1 MAGSVKP
8 QLVREAD
15 IKVTIEAEIER
26 LWEKR
31 GKLAAKI
38 ARKEEMLHNVQEL
51 LSSDRLI
58 ASTAW
63 MLEGERKEMKDGVER
78 IRMQVSSIDR
88 TILSLE
94 SEADCAEDPAGYR
107 ESECTA
113 SQRVERIELEEA
125 KDGQDETMEASDETT
140 DSRPKENEDVI
151 FDVLLCHKQRILD
164 EWDEP
169 SDRWN
174 MQAESWVEACS
185 ICRIHDGIW
194 AEHDWRE
201 CTKYPPDVES
211 VRRAYVGVVNN
222 SGLWTRKDC
231 KGFNGWCGQCGRG
244 KIECWVE
251 SSKDACRLGGVVAE
265 SVAAILGTR
274 TWYVNEWEAREGRER
289 GGSWR
294 ERRCEGER
302 YGFTEAGRVWRT
314 FGWLGMWDITEI
326 KVDVLK
332 EAYHTHLRKL
342 SQSREAQR
350 RRELFTAARG
360 GVDQAGRSSAAHVTL
375 LA

>member
-63 MLEGERKEMKDGVER
+63 MLEGERKEMKEGVER

-164 EWDEP
+164 EW
-169 SDRWN
+169 
-174 MQAESWVEACS
+174 
-185 ICRIHDGIW
+185 H
-194 AEHDWRE
+194 
-201 CTKYPPDVES
+201 
-211 VRRAYVGVVNN
+211 
-222 SGLWTRKDC
+222 SGL
-231 KGFNGWCGQCGRG
+231 N
-244 KIECWVE
+244 
-251 SSKDACRLGGVVAE
+251 L
-265 SVAAILGTR
+265 
-274 TWYVNEWEAREGRER
+274 N
-289 GGSWR
+289 
-294 ERRCEGER
+294 
-302 YGFTEAGRVWRT
+302 
-314 FGWLGMWDITEI
+314 
-326 KVDVLK
+326 KV
-332 EAYHTHLRKL
+332 
-342 SQSREAQR
+342 
-350 RRELFTAARG
+350 
-360 GVDQAGRSSAAHVTL
+360 
-375 LA
+375 